1 MNTGFS
7 AYRVLTGIAV
17 IGSMFALALS
27 CGKTST
33 VNVEERR
40 PIAKEE
46 ATPPAQVIEKLD
58 FDPLGSE
65 LDRVV
70 VPEEFA
76 IDKMS
81 DVDEDES
88 FGPVLPPNFGL
99 AVDTS
104 GEAYDVYQAQLFNS
118 TVYSESFL
126 ERRIAE
132 EIFDEPVF
140 LDYEAPYFKVRLGE
154 FRKKREA
161 ENYLRQIVKRSGY
174 SDAWVLRVRR
184 IPNRQNVSTRLPEYY
199 FDSLRLEIELR
210 RAAEDSAAAV
220 DNAEGDAESGSE
232 NGEG

>member
-1 MNTGFS
+1 MNTGSS
-7 AYRVLTGIAV
+7 AYRALAGIAV
-17 IGSMFALALS
+17 IGLVFALALS
-27 CGKTST
+27 CGKTAT

-40 PIAKEE
+40 PVSKEE
-46 ATPPAQVIEKLD
+46 TKAPVEVIEKLD

-65 LDRVV
+65 LDRVI
-70 VPEEFA
+70 VPEAFA
-76 IDKMS
+76 KDTS
-81 DVDEDES
+81 SEDGRQEII
-88 FGPVLPPNFGL
+88 GPAPPPDFGL

-104 GEAYDVYQAQLFNS
+104 REAYDVYQAQLFNS

-184 IPNRQNVSTRLPEYY
+184 IPNKRNVSTRLPEYY
-199 FDSLRLEIELR
+199 FDSLRLEIELQ
-210 RAAEDSAAAV
+210 RALEDSAAPV
-220 DNAEGDAESGSE
+220 GDTED
-232 NGEG
+232 GEGY